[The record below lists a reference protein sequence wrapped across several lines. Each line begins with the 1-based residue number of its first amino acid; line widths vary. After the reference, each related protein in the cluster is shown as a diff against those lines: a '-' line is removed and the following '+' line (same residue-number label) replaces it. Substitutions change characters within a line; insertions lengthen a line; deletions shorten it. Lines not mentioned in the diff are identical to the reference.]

1 MKVKCLTCEELIIT
15 GSGHPEGQFPGDE
28 KRSGQKFKK
37 LWSKTWH
44 ITLSFLLGVA
54 VTTVVHIILTNHQ
67 VRIAAEA
74 ICTVFGSDEQECK
87 EGIDDVLNSADNVTQ
102 NNVNVKGE

>member
-1 MKVKCLTCEELIIT
+1 MDIEISA
-15 GSGHPEGQFPGDE
+15 SGERKHYP
-28 KRSGQKFKK
+28 KLKK
-37 LWSKTWH
+37 ILSRTWH
-44 ITLSFLLGVA
+44 IALSFLLGVV

-67 VRIAAEA
+67 VRIAAET